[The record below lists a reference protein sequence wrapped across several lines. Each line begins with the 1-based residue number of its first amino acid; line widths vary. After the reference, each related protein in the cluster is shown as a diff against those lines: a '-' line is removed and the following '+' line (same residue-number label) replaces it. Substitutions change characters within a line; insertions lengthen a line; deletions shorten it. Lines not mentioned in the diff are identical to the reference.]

1 MSDRKECPSR
11 GITWLLLFA
20 GFCSIVAWV
29 GTNVFLLTNFTNSR
43 HFETFQAA
51 LGTVARNL
59 LITSFL
65 VILAAL
71 FLPPGLKRLRQ
82 TANKGRLVLGAV
94 VPSLILIP
102 LLVIAS
108 IAVIMLT
115 PYGLACARSVI
126 FGPDIVQSVTSPDGR
141 YIAYV
146 VDKPSIDGPNHH
158 LYVSVETDTKR
169 RDQKIA
175 NLPEDVDFN
184 KEIHFSQRS
193 DMVVFQT
200 HFKLIAASLSDFRT
214 AQVKLGGDHHWR
226 KNGTFWV
233 DYEDVK
239 KPVEITF
246 PDADSFAYRLAG
258 SHEIHTVR
266 LPANTLQ

>member
-1 MSDRKECPSR
+1 MNDRKESPSR

-20 GFCSIVAWV
+20 GFCSIVAWL
-29 GTNVFLLTNFTNSR
+29 GTNVFLLTSFTNSL
-43 HFETFQAA
+43 HFETFQAT

-65 VILAAL
+65 VILAVL
-71 FLPPGLKRLRQ
+71 FLPRGLKRLRQ

-94 VPSLILIP
+94 VPSLILLP

-108 IAVIMLT
+108 IAAIMLA

-126 FGPDIVQSVTSPDGR
+126 VGPDIVQSVASPDGR

-158 LYVSVETDTKR
+158 LYIRVPTGTNATGR
-169 RDQKIA
+169 KIA

-184 KEIHFSQRS
+184 KEIHFSPRS

-200 HFKLIAASLSDFRT
+200 YFKLIAASLSDFRT
-214 AQVKLGGDHHWR
+214 AEVKLGGDHHWR

-233 DYEDVK
+233 DYDNVK

-246 PDADSFAYRLAG
+246 PDADSFAYRLEG
-258 SHEIHTVR
+258 SREIHTVK
-266 LPANTLQ
+266 LTANTLQ